1 MISLQPRIVKAGG
14 SVITFEQLAVE
25 APLGQNTI
33 IMQGRRTR
41 REANRHF
48 GAPGLPNT
56 HAKPFVRLRS
66 RNHEM
71 ARGRRKSRA
80 YKA

>member
-1 MISLQPRIVKAGG
+1 MKNGG
-14 SVITFEQLAVE
+14 SIITFEQLAVE

-48 GAPGLPNT
+48 GAPGLPKT

-71 ARGRRKSRA
+71 ARGKRKSRG